1 MDFAAAQDGSHSFV
15 AVAMLMLFS
24 LTMVLVMMNLMIAIM
39 SEAIEEVKA
48 DARARWCREQH
59 EMLQRARE
67 DELEMLPLCIVRT
80 TKFALRSYRASRLS
94 RFCRHWCRWDC
105 CCRCFCSHRCLRET
119 DDQDPLD
126 MYRKLRV
133 FKVKKR
139 LQKSRRDA
147 LQQEGAV
154 NMGNETKSSG
164 GVASVKEVDTTALTV
179 DDDGPGVCFHV
190 SIGESL
196 EESARGLVMSGGK
209 VVARRVTLQEG
220 KEEIASVVKKT
231 LKRATNMKPSDL
243 SKKNFSTSKQTKLAK
258 QNNEVV
264 QNEVHQTLRTFM
276 YGLALMFVF
285 AVAVACFA
293 RRWRVAQNHNHTM
306 PFTKNQLSPTH
317 QLILLTTVSC
327 ALCMPYRCL
336 QVQSA
341 ASRDLLC
348 GPVQK

>member
-1 MDFAAAQDGSHSFV
+1 
-15 AVAMLMLFS
+15 
-24 LTMVLVMMNLMIAIM
+24 
-39 SEAIEEVKA
+39 
-48 DARARWCREQH
+48 
-59 EMLQRARE
+59 
-67 DELEMLPLCIVRT
+67 
-80 TKFALRSYRASRLS
+80 
-94 RFCRHWCRWDC
+94 
-105 CCRCFCSHRCLRET
+105 
-119 DDQDPLD
+119 